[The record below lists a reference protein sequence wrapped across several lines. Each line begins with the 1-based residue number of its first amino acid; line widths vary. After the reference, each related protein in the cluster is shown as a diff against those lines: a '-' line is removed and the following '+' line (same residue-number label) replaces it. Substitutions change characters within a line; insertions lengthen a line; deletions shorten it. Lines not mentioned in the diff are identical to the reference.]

1 MYICA
6 DIIVDFS
13 PLPSAGS
20 YSSSLPPCFCPIV
33 SIRSPIH
40 TSLSLTHTHTH
51 TPSAIFG
58 RSYYCILLSVLDT
71 KPLLPVFHTMNQ
83 CFPTFLP
90 WRNTYNNFS
99 YPDRT
104 HPMRMFTGQKF
115 SGVWRCLQY
124 CQLLDKDFPYISRDI

>member
-1 MYICA
+1 VYICTG
-6 DIIVDFS
+6 IIVDFS

-20 YSSSLPPCFCPIV
+20 YSSSLPPRFCPVV

-40 TSLSLTHTHTH
+40 TSLLH
-51 TPSAIFG
+51 TPNAICG
-58 RSYYCILLSVLDT
+58 RSYYCILLSLVDT
-71 KPLLPVFHTMNQ
+71 KPVLPVFHITYQ

-104 HPMRMFTGQKF
+104 PPAGMFIGQKF
-115 SGVWRCLQY
+115 SAVRRCLQY
-124 CQLLDKDFPYISRDI
+124 RQLLDRDFLDISSDI